1 MPSSFT
7 SKITRMRSVK
17 LPFKK
22 SNSTSSSNAS
32 STSSTPSPSS
42 PPLQSQS
49 REPNF
54 YNTPEPTVVT
64 TSIHAIPQ
72 SSFAETLRVISKEAN
87 RTQFDDVFDSF
98 FFNDKRCQHR
108 ALFMAARLKQ
118 TLDGVINPIRP
129 SSNYG
134 PLRELPPVA
143 LTPSYSTPITS
154 STTTAATATS
164 SQSTTSPA
172 TTTKPTASVDSF
184 WRTVTHR
191 LYTLNYILFVLPA
204 DSQSRADFLNK
215 IEADLSQKSDGRE
228 LQRRGGMEAHFAVR
242 YALEHKR
249 PRRRKTLLE
258 DAFAAEKRNGGS
270 VAGAIL
276 PTTTTTS
283 DDTQKLDRLVEQAR
297 LVIEQCLESESKL
310 GHAEKDAMY
319 VFHGVRAGLHGAFDL
334 HIELEE
340 DRSLRHRL
348 KRTVDH
354 NRELAKPAYENP
366 FEDEDLIVTE
376 EDESSLEEEKKS
388 SREVDS
394 GFYDGWANST
404 NHNAMLSA

>member
-1 MPSSFT
+1 
-7 SKITRMRSVK
+7 
-17 LPFKK
+17 
-22 SNSTSSSNAS
+22 
-32 STSSTPSPSS
+32 
-42 PPLQSQS
+42 QSQS

-54 YNTPEPTVVT
+54 YNAPEPTVAT
-64 TSIHAIPQ
+64 MPRNSMPQ
-72 SSFAETLRVISKEAN
+72 SSFAETLKVISKEAN

-118 TLDGVINPIRP
+118 ALDVT
-129 SSNYG
+129 
-134 PLRELPPVA
+134 
-143 LTPSYSTPITS
+143 LTPSHSTPITS
-154 STTTAATATS
+154 STAASSSNTTP
-164 SQSTTSPA
+164 TSPA
-172 TTTKPTASVDSF
+172 TTTNTKPMASVDSF
-184 WRTVTHR
+184 WRTVAHR

-204 DSQSRADFLNK
+204 DSQSKAQFLNK
-215 IEADLSQKSDGRE
+215 LEADLSQKSDGQE
-228 LQRRGGMEAHFAVR
+228 LERRGGMEAHFAVR

-276 PTTTTTS
+276 PPSTTS
-283 DDTQKLDRLVEQAR
+283 DDTHKINRLVEQAR
-297 LVIEQCLESESKL
+297 LVIEQCLESETKL

-319 VFHGVRAGLHGAFDL
+319 VFHGMRAGLHGAFEL

-354 NRELAKPAYENP
+354 NRKMAKPTYENP

-376 EDESSLEEEKKS
+376 EDESFLEEEHKH

-394 GFYDGWANST
+394 GFYDGWSN
-404 NHNAMLSA
+404 NN

>member
-7 SKITRMRSVK
+7 SKIGRMRSVK

-22 SNSTSSSNAS
+22 SSSSNTS

-64 TSIHAIPQ
+64 TPFNSMPQ
-72 SSFAETLRVISKEAN
+72 SSFAETLQVISKEAN
-87 RTQFDDVFDSF
+87 RTQFDDIFDSF

-134 PLRELPPVA
+134 PLRELPPVT

-154 STTTAATATS
+154 STTS
-164 SQSTTSPA
+164 SPSNNTNATSPA
-172 TTTKPTASVDSF
+172 ITNNTTTKPIASVDSF

-204 DSQSRADFLNK
+204 DSQSRAQFLNK
-215 IEADLSQKSDGRE
+215 IETDLSQKSDGRE

-276 PTTTTTS
+276 PPTSTTTS
-283 DDTQKLDRLVEQAR
+283 DDIQKIDRLVEQAR
-297 LVIEQCLESESKL
+297 LVIEQCLESETKL

-319 VFHGVRAGLHGAFDL
+319 VFHGMRAGLHGAFDL

-354 NRELAKPAYENP
+354 NREMAKPAYENP
-366 FEDEDLIVTE
+366 FEDEDLVVTE
-376 EDESSLEEEKKS
+376 EDESSVEELKKP

-394 GFYDGWANST
+394 GFYDGWAN
-404 NHNAMLSA
+404 NNAMLSA

>member
-1 MPSSFT
+1 
-7 SKITRMRSVK
+7 MRSVK

-22 SNSTSSSNAS
+22 SSSASSSNAS
-32 STSSTPSPSS
+32 STASIPS
-42 PPLQSQS
+42 PPLQPQS

-64 TSIHAIPQ
+64 TSVHAMPQ

-134 PLRELPPVA
+134 PLRELPPVT

-154 STTTAATATS
+154 STP
-164 SQSTTSPA
+164 SQSAASPA
-172 TTTKPTASVDSF
+172 TTTKPIASVDSF

-258 DAFAAEKRNGGS
+258 DAFAEEKRNGGS

-276 PTTTTTS
+276 PATATTS
-283 DDTQKLDRLVEQAR
+283 DDTRKIDRLVEQAR

-394 GFYDGWANST
+394 GFYDGWANSS
-404 NHNAMLSA
+404 NQNAMLSA

>member
-22 SNSTSSSNAS
+22 SSSTSSSNAS

-49 REPNF
+49 REPKI

-64 TSIHAIPQ
+64 TSVHAMPQ

-87 RTQFDDVFDSF
+87 STQFDDVFDSF

-134 PLRELPPVA
+134 PLRELPPVT

-154 STTTAATATS
+154 STTTAASTTA
-164 SQSTTSPA
+164 QSTTSPA
-172 TTTKPTASVDSF
+172 TTTKPIASVDSF

-204 DSQSRADFLNK
+204 DSQSKADFLNK

-258 DAFAAEKRNGGS
+258 DAFAEEKRNGGS

-276 PTTTTTS
+276 PAATATS
-283 DDTQKLDRLVEQAR
+283 DDTRKIDRLVEQAR

-310 GHAEKDAMY
+310 GHAEKDA
-319 VFHGVRAGLHGAFDL
+319 
-334 HIELEE
+334 I
-340 DRSLRHRL
+340 SLRHRL

-376 EDESSLEEEKKS
+376 EYESSLEDGKKS

-394 GFYDGWANST
+394 GFYDGWANSA
-404 NHNAMLSA
+404 NHPATLPA

>member
-1 MPSSFT
+1 MPSSFA
-7 SKITRMRSVK
+7 SKITRIKS
-17 LPFKK
+17 PFKK
-22 SNSTSSSNAS
+22 PSSSNSSSAS
-32 STSSTPSPSS
+32 SSPSSWS
-42 PPLQSQS
+42 PPLQSKS

-54 YNTPEPTVVT
+54 YNTPEPTVAT
-64 TSIHAIPQ
+64 MTRNSMPQ
-72 SSFAETLRVISKEAN
+72 SSFAETLKVISKEAN
-87 RTQFDDVFDSF
+87 RTQFDDVFDTF

-118 TLDGVINPIRP
+118 TLDGVINPGRP
-129 SSNYG
+129 CSNYG
-134 PLRELPPVA
+134 PLRELPPVT
-143 LTPSYSTPITS
+143 LTPSHSTPITS
-154 STTTAATATS
+154 STIVSTNNTTL
-164 SQSTTSPA
+164 TSPA
-172 TTTKPTASVDSF
+172 TTTTTTTTNTRSTASVDSF

-204 DSQSRADFLNK
+204 DSQSKAEFLNK
-215 IEADLSQKSDGRE
+215 LEADLSQKSDGRE

-242 YALEHKR
+242 YALEHRR

-258 DAFAAEKRNGGS
+258 DAFAAEKRSGGS

-276 PTTTTTS
+276 PPSTTS
-283 DDTQKLDRLVEQAR
+283 DDTHKINSLVEQAR

-319 VFHGVRAGLHGAFDL
+319 LFHGMRAGLHGAFEL

-354 NRELAKPAYENP
+354 NRKMAKPAYENP

-376 EDESSLEEEKKS
+376 EDESSLEEEHKH

-394 GFYDGWANST
+394 GFYDGWTSIN
-404 NHNAMLSA
+404 NAMMPA